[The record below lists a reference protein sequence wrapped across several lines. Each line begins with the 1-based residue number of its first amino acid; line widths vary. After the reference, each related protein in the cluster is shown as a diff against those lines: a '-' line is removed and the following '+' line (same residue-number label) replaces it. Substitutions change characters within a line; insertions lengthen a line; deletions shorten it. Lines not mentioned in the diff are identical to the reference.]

1 MRNCYG
7 GVPFNDSL
15 DLILMS
21 VWRFKTCDIIH
32 AFPNINR
39 YFEYLYMLS
48 WDLLQKLEFSVK
60 IFTKVSKIEQYSYV
74 PKF

>member
-1 MRNCYG
+1 MKNCYG
-7 GVPFNDSL
+7 VPFDDSSL

-21 VWRFKTCDIIH
+21 VWRFKTCDIILTV
-32 AFPNINR
+32 PNINR

-60 IFTKVSKIEQYSYV
+60 TIFYKGKQH
-74 PKF
+74 